1 MWIVLLI
8 GSCFTVITAWQHHPS
23 RPMVPITRLFVAPSA
38 DNNNDG
44 IIDPFDG
51 IKDLPKRTTS
61 KKVLKKVRD
70 STESMSSPS
79 TQQQTTVPITPAT
92 ATADIPVLTIEE
104 RLMNRQAKMLQSLPA
119 DVFFDFR
126 NVVEQLLP
134 RIAVITCTV
143 YVMMLIPILW

>member
-1 MWIVLLI
+1 
-8 GSCFTVITAWQHHPS
+8 
-23 RPMVPITRLFVAPSA
+23 
-38 DNNNDG
+38 
-44 IIDPFDG
+44 
-51 IKDLPKRTTS
+51 
-61 KKVLKKVRD
+61 
-70 STESMSSPS
+70 MSSPS
-79 TQQQTTVPITPAT
+79 TQQQTAVPITPA
-92 ATADIPVLTIEE
+92 ADAPVLTIEE

>member
-1 MWIVLLI
+1 
-8 GSCFTVITAWQHHPS
+8 
-23 RPMVPITRLFVAPSA
+23 MVPITRLFA

-44 IIDPFDG
+44 LIDPFDG
-51 IKDLPKRTTS
+51 IKDTPKRSTTRKIS
-61 KKVLKKVRD
+61 KKDRTARD
-70 STESMSSPS
+70 STEPMSPSS
-79 TQQQTTVPITPAT
+79 TQQQTPVPVKPAPAEILTV
-92 ATADIPVLTIEE
+92 EE

>member
-1 MWIVLLI
+1 MRLVLLI
-8 GSCFTVITAWQHHPS
+8 GSCCFTVIKALRTPP
-23 RPMVPITRLFVAPSA
+23 RPMVLITRVFVGSSGG
-38 DNNNDG
+38 NNNDG

-51 IKDLPKRTTS
+51 IKDIPKRSTT

-79 TQQQTTVPITPAT
+79 TQQQTAVPITPA
-92 ATADIPVLTIEE
+92 ADAPVLTIEE